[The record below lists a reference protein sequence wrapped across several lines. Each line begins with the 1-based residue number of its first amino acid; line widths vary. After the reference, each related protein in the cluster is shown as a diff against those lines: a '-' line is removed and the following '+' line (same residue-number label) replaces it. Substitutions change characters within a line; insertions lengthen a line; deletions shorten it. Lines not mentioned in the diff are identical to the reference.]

1 MGTVAGEVGP
11 VEGKLNDFE
20 LRGLVFDAFGEASED
35 VHSLIKYVAEERC
48 AYQKELDGRSR
59 AAHHSDNATIAQLTG
74 QIRRVLSVE
83 GMRSQARLLLDRVSL
98 VGTGV
103 TEAMR
108 RRRNADSEE
117 ARMYRERRAAQV
129 YTATGRQVVRSGRF
143 YRT

>member
-59 AAHHSDNATIAQLTG
+59 VAHHSDNATIA
-74 QIRRVLSVE
+74 
-83 GMRSQARLLLDRVSL
+83 
-98 VGTGV
+98 
-103 TEAMR
+103 
-108 RRRNADSEE
+108 
-117 ARMYRERRAAQV
+117 
-129 YTATGRQVVRSGRF
+129 
-143 YRT
+143 